1 MKYDVIIIG
10 AGPGGIF
17 AAYELMKKKPDCK
30 IAVFEEGYPLEK
42 RKCPIDGEK
51 NKELYQL
58 QTLLDHV
65 RIWRSRCIFRWKI
78 QYHQ

>member
-17 AAYELMKKKPDCK
+17 AAY
-30 IAVFEEGYPLEK
+30 
-42 RKCPIDGEK
+42 
-51 NKELYQL
+51 ELYQL